1 MKKLTIAY
9 IFLIMLGGL
18 LTSAE
23 LTMLMLHSSLCS
35 SAGCRI
41 VESYLKFDERYM
53 YAIGFIFFC
62 SLYLTEHM
70 KSLSRYSHLLV
81 MSALA
86 AEGYLVG
93 FQFFVAHTFCPVCI
107 SVASIIAGISLLK
120 LISGAKEPI
129 LFGIYLFV
137 LTFSLVG
144 SINATSTPIP
154 TDRHVLIYS
163 KECPHCEEVIR
174 FCKERSIPLKLI
186 EAGEVKGALGWMGID
201 AVPILVCNDDDGKKI
216 YSGAKTIE
224 AVLTAKSE
232 PFTKETLTKAGRAE
246 TMPRQMKGNINQKSS
261 EMNNSYKN
269 SEFFIYSGSASYS
282 VGANDG
288 VCSVGKSNQTCE

>member
-1 MKKLTIAY
+1 MKKLAVAY
-9 IFLIMLGGL
+9 TFLIMLGGI
-18 LTSAE
+18 LTLVGLMMS
-23 LTMLMLHSSLCS
+23 MLHSSICD

-53 YAIGFIFFC
+53 YALGFVFFC
-62 SLYLTEHM
+62 SLYLTERI

-93 FQFFVAHTFCPVCI
+93 FQFFVAHTFCQFCI
-107 SVASIIAGISLLK
+107 SFASIIAGISLIR

-129 LFGIYLFV
+129 LFGICLFV

-144 SINATSTPIP
+144 SINVASTPIP
-154 TDRHVLIYS
+154 TDSHVLIYS

-174 FCKERSIPLKLI
+174 FCKERAIPLKLV

-201 AVPILVCNDDDGKKI
+201 AVPILVCNDDNGKKI

-224 AVLTAKSE
+224 AVLTAKNE
-232 PFTKETLTKAGRAE
+232 PIAKETATKVGHAG
-246 TMPRQMKGNINQKSS
+246 TIPRQMKGNINQKSN

-269 SEFFIYSGSASYS
+269 SDSFIYPGSAGHS